1 MIESRIESK
10 QKMQFSYNEGM
21 NALDVYT
28 KINIKDYL
36 ANPEESKDKNYSKK
50 RQEIRKY
57 IRKDDLAAKRD
68 GGVIDWG
75 YLLNAADGFQLIL
88 SSNTCYKD

>member
-1 MIESRIESK
+1 
-10 QKMQFSYNEGM
+10 M

-28 KINIKDYL
+28 KRNIYDYL
-36 ANPEESKDKNYSKK
+36 AKPEEKYDKDYSEE
-50 RQEIRKY
+50 RQKIRQY

-75 YLLNAADGFQLIL
+75 YLLNAADSF
-88 SSNTCYKD
+88 

>member
-1 MIESRIESK
+1 
-10 QKMQFSYNEGM
+10 M

-28 KINIKDYL
+28 KINIKDYF

-75 YLLNAADGFQLIL
+75 YLLNAADGF
-88 SSNTCYKD
+88 

>member
-10 QKMQFSYNEGM
+10 QKMLLSYNRSM

-75 YLLNAADGFQLIL
+75 YLLNAADGF
-88 SSNTCYKD
+88 

>member
-1 MIESRIESK
+1 
-10 QKMQFSYNEGM
+10 M
-21 NALDVYT
+21 NVLDVYT

-75 YLLNAADGFQLIL
+75 YLLNAADGF
-88 SSNTCYKD
+88 

>member
-10 QKMQFSYNEGM
+10 QKMQFSYNRSM

-36 ANPEESKDKNYSKK
+36 ARPEEKYDKEYSKE

-57 IRKDDLAAKRD
+57 IRKDDLEAKRGQPCD
-68 GGVIDWG
+68 QI
-75 YLLNAADGFQLIL
+75 
-88 SSNTCYKD
+88 S

>member
-1 MIESRIESK
+1 M
-10 QKMQFSYNEGM
+10 GM

-36 ANPEESKDKNYSKK
+36 ARPEANFDKEYSEE
-50 RQEIRKY
+50 RQKIRQY

-75 YLLNAADGFQLIL
+75 YLLNAADSF
-88 SSNTCYKD
+88 

>member
-10 QKMQFSYNEGM
+10 QKMQFSYNRSM
-21 NALDVYT
+21 NALEVYT

-75 YLLNAADGFQLIL
+75 YLLNAADGF
-88 SSNTCYKD
+88 

>member
-1 MIESRIESK
+1 
-10 QKMQFSYNEGM
+10 M

-36 ANPEESKDKNYSKK
+36 ARPEAKFDKEYSEE
-50 RQEIRKY
+50 RQKFRQY
-57 IRKDDLAAKRD
+57 ISKDDLAAKRD

-75 YLLNAADGFQLIL
+75 YLLKAADSF
-88 SSNTCYKD
+88 

>member
-10 QKMQFSYNEGM
+10 QKMLLSYNRSM

-57 IRKDDLAAKRD
+57 IRKDDLDAKR
-68 GGVIDWG
+68 GHPNGQIDWG
-75 YLLNAADGFQLIL
+75 YLLRMADSF
-88 SSNTCYKD
+88 

>member
-1 MIESRIESK
+1 MVESRIESK
-10 QKMQFSYNEGM
+10 QKMLFSYNRSM

-75 YLLNAADGFQLIL
+75 YLLNAADGF
-88 SSNTCYKD
+88 

>member
-1 MIESRIESK
+1 
-10 QKMQFSYNEGM
+10 M
-21 NALDVYT
+21 NVLDVYT

-36 ANPEESKDKNYSKK
+36 ARPEAKFDKEYSEE
-50 RQEIRKY
+50 RQKIRQY

-75 YLLNAADGFQLIL
+75 YLLNAADSF
-88 SSNTCYKD
+88 

>member
-1 MIESRIESK
+1 MK
-10 QKMQFSYNEGM
+10 T
-21 NALDVYT
+21 LDVYT

-36 ANPEESKDKNYSKK
+36 ARPEAKFDKEYSEE
-50 RQEIRKY
+50 RQKIRQY

-75 YLLNAADGFQLIL
+75 YLLNAADSFKTI
-88 SSNTCYKD
+88 

>member
-1 MIESRIESK
+1 MGI
-10 QKMQFSYNEGM
+10 

-36 ANPEESKDKNYSKK
+36 ARPEAKFDKEYSEE
-50 RQEIRKY
+50 RQKIRQY

-75 YLLNAADGFQLIL
+75 YLLNAADSF
-88 SSNTCYKD
+88 

>member
-1 MIESRIESK
+1 M
-10 QKMQFSYNEGM
+10 GM

-36 ANPEESKDKNYSKK
+36 ARPEEKFDKEYSEE
-50 RQEIRKY
+50 RQKIRKY

-75 YLLNAADGFQLIL
+75 YLLSRVDSF
-88 SSNTCYKD
+88 

>member
-10 QKMQFSYNEGM
+10 QKMLFSYNRSM

-28 KINIKDYL
+28 KIKIKDYL

-75 YLLNAADGFQLIL
+75 YLLNAADGF
-88 SSNTCYKD
+88 